1 MRADTCEVIVYT
13 QSGALSFEVI
23 ASGIDFE
30 ERLAAALEQGTVLL
44 DTAEGSKLVLCAINV
59 VAIEVREIGAAAA
72 ARAAEK
78 NASDTPPVAM
88 ESVVCLGTNQVR
100 RRGVPKVGATPSS
113 PALSQDAF
121 PMSETPSKMYFP

>member
-23 ASGIDFE
+23 ASGSDFE

-59 VAIEVREIGAAAA
+59 VAIEVREVGAAAA
-72 ARAAEK
+72 AQAAGK
-78 NASDTPPVAM
+78 NASDTPPV
-88 ESVVCLGTNQVR
+88 VKL
-100 RRGVPKVGATPSS
+100 
-113 PALSQDAF
+113 
-121 PMSETPSKMYFP
+121 